1 MRRAPP
7 ARPAVCEPTRIG
19 VTPLSALLGYCFL
32 FGLLHGILPDEHTWP
47 ITFSY
52 AVGAGSGARGMRTG
66 AWFAAGFTA
75 QRMLISE
82 LAYLALAPLL
92 RSAAINAAVY
102 VIVGS
107 VMSLAGW
114 VLLRRQRYAHL
125 HFLGHHHETRDE
137 MDRSTAILSRH
148 HAACAPDPEMP
159 VRWTLIH
166 GFIAGFGFGGFALFV
181 NAVAAP
187 AMPSA
192 WLGFLPGLLFGAGT
206 AVTLA
211 AVGAAFAAGM
221 RLLSGLSEDEV
232 RRFGARVGATTLFAG
247 GFLFVAGGLAI
258 AAGVGRYLP
267 VDTGYVVIAL
277 FVVAVALPAFIHA
290 WRELPSGAKALAAG
304 EVEYSRDTA
313 R

>member
-1 MRRAPP
+1 M
-7 ARPAVCEPTRIG
+7 
-19 VTPLSALLGYCFL
+19 SALLGYCFL

-52 AVGAGSGARGMRTG
+52 AIAGGSGAQGMRTG

-82 LAYLALAPLL
+82 LSYLALAPFL
-92 RSAAINAAVY
+92 RSAEVNAVVY
-102 VIVGS
+102 VIVGI

-114 VLLRRQRYAHL
+114 ILLRGQRYAHL
-125 HFLGHHHETRDE
+125 HLLGHHHEARDE
-137 MDRSTAILSRH
+137 MDRSTALLTRRH
-148 HAACAPDPEMP
+148 AQCAPEPTMP

-187 AMPSA
+187 AMPNA

-211 AVGAAFAAGM
+211 AVGAAFAAGL
-221 RLLSGLSEDEV
+221 RTLSGLSEDDV

-247 GFLFVAGGLAI
+247 GFLFIAGGLAM

-267 VDTGYVVIAL
+267 VDTGYLVIVL
-277 FVVAVALPAFIHA
+277 FVVTVAIPVFINARRQIPA
-290 WRELPSGAKALAAG
+290 AKGLDDG
-304 EVEYSRDTA
+304 EVSYSRDSG

>member
-1 MRRAPP
+1 M
-7 ARPAVCEPTRIG
+7 G
-19 VTPLSALLGYCFL
+19 ALLGYCFL

-52 AVGAGSGARGMRTG
+52 AIGSGNDAQGMRAG
-66 AWFAAGFTA
+66 LYFAGGFTA

-82 LAYLALAPLL
+82 LSYLALAPFL
-92 RSAAINAAVY
+92 RSAAVNAVVY
-102 VIVGS
+102 VIVGI

-114 VLLRRQRYAHL
+114 ILLRRQRYAHL
-125 HFLGHHHETRDE
+125 HFLGHHHEAPAE
-137 MDRSTAILSRH
+137 MDRSTAILTRH
-148 HAACAPDPEMP
+148 HADCAHEPGMP
-159 VRWTLIH
+159 VSWTLIH

-187 AMPSA
+187 AMPNA

-211 AVGAAFAAGM
+211 AVGVAVAAGM
-221 RLLSGLSEDEV
+221 RLLGGLGEDDA

-247 GFLFVAGGLAI
+247 GFLFVAGGLAM

-267 VDTGYVVIAL
+267 VATGYVVIAL
-277 FVVAVALPAFIHA
+277 FVVAVAIPAFVHA
-290 WRELPSGAKALAAG
+290 WRELPAEARALAG
-304 EVEYSRDTA
+304 GKVQYSRDSA

>member
-1 MRRAPP
+1 M
-7 ARPAVCEPTRIG
+7 
-19 VTPLSALLGYCFL
+19 SALLGYCFL

-52 AVGAGSGARGMRTG
+52 AIAGGSGTQGMRTG
-66 AWFAAGFTA
+66 ACFAAGFTA

-82 LAYLALAPLL
+82 LSYLTLAPFL
-92 RSAAINAAVY
+92 RLTAVNAAVY
-102 VIVGS
+102 VIVGM

-114 VLLRRQRYAHL
+114 ILLRRQRYAHL
-125 HFLGHHHETRDE
+125 HLLGHHHETPDE
-137 MDRSTAILSRH
+137 MDRSTAILTRH
-148 HAACAPDPEMP
+148 HADCAHEPAMP

-187 AMPSA
+187 AMPNA

-211 AVGAAFAAGM
+211 VVGAAFAAGM
-221 RLLSGLSEDEV
+221 RLLSGLNEDDV

-247 GFLFVAGGLAI
+247 GFLFVAGGLAM

-267 VDTGYVVIAL
+267 VDTGYVVIVL
-277 FVVAVALPAFIHA
+277 FVVTIAIPAFIHA
-290 WRELPSGAKALAAG
+290 WRELPTGAKALATG